1 MIRKLGPLAAILM
14 LTAAFAAGCGDDDKS
29 DSSGSDAPAVTAE
42 DTATATDDTATDDAA
57 TDDSSGGGTDLSDNP
72 QVKAAI
78 EQCKQSVDNNP
89 QVKDDIKD
97 DIKAICDDAASGD
110 PDDVKQ
116 AIKDV
121 CVKIVESSVPEGDI
135 RDQALQSCETAG

>member
-42 DTATATDDTATDDAA
+42 DTATTDDTATDDASS
-57 TDDSSGGGTDLSDNP
+57 DDSAGGDDIADNP

-78 EQCKQSVDNNP
+78 EQCKASVDNNP

-110 PDDVKQ
+110 PEDVKQ

-135 RDQALQSCETAG
+135 RDQAMTACENAG